1 MSCFGGRV
9 SQDLYQ
15 NCCNANVLCEF
26 DGDMSRVVSEPI
38 YVQKVYDAVLVHL
51 QGMKTDS
58 ESKLCAGAP
67 MWTSCQKSHRYQM
80 QTEL

>member
-1 MSCFGGRV
+1 
-9 SQDLYQ
+9 
-15 NCCNANVLCEF
+15 
-26 DGDMSRVVSEPI
+26 MSRVVSEPI

-51 QGMKTDS
+51 QGMKRFRI
-58 ESKLCAGAP
+58 KACAGAP